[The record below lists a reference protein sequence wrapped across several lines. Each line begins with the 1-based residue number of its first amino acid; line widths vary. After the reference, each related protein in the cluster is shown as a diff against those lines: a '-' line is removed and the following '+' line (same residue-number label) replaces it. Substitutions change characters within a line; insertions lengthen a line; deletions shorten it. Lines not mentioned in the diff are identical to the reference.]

1 MSCMPLPF
9 PPPSII
15 FYTSNA
21 NNKIRYDLKQMLIK
35 SPISRL
41 PEELRKHE
49 AAQSKPNRMARKT
62 EDNSSFGGSGH
73 GGKSG
78 W

>member
-1 MSCMPLPF
+1 
-9 PPPSII
+9 
-15 FYTSNA
+15 
-21 NNKIRYDLKQMLIK
+21 MLVK
-35 SPISRL
+35 SPISRV

-62 EDNSSFGGSGH
+62 EDNSSFGGSGA
-73 GGKSG
+73 KSG

>member
-1 MSCMPLPF
+1 MSCMPCPQPLPF
-9 PPPSII
+9 TFIL
-15 FYTSNA
+15 YA
-21 NNKIRYDLKQMLIK
+21 NSKTRYDLKQMLVK
-35 SPISRL
+35 SPISRV

-62 EDNSSFGGSGH
+62 EDNSSFGGSGA
-73 GGKSG
+73 KSG